1 MITLLVKTTSDSTR
15 AACMDLTGDIA
26 GAAVD
31 PMSSNWES
39 DTDALAPPT
48 LEKVVTNVAIE
59 EIATVLW
66 EVFSTQPQC
75 SETPELSGSA
85 DTPAMM
91 ELALLSGTWLRSRHW
106 FQVPALTPGPAGDG
120 PWLFA
125 YASTVVPSVRPL
137 PFVTLLPTS
146 GPAWSQ
152 GWWCNI
158 AS

>member
-1 MITLLVKTTSDSTR
+1 MITLLVQTASDSTR

-26 GAAVD
+26 GTAVD
-31 PMSSNWES
+31 PKSSDWA
-39 DTDALAPPT
+39 TPT
-48 LEKVVTNVAIE
+48 LEKVVTNIAIE

-66 EVFSTQPQC
+66 EVSSTQPQH

-85 DTPAMM
+85 DAPVMV
-91 ELALLSGTWLRSRHW
+91 ELALLSGTWLRPRHW
-106 FQVPALTPGPAGDG
+106 FQVPALTPGLAGDG

-125 YASTVVPSVRPL
+125 YASMVVPSVRPL
-137 PFVTLLPTS
+137 PPVTSLPTS
-146 GPAWSQ
+146 GPEWSQ